1 MQNRR
6 STSASQFRPVLQFYL
21 GARKYAGT
29 KDFTTLRG
37 RQCNWMEENVEK
49 LRPIPA
55 TQTPGLIEGG
65 CTGDFLEIRQ
75 VVSPSTVLGA
85 WKFSCLR
92 L

>member
-1 MQNRR
+1 
-6 STSASQFRPVLQFYL
+6 
-21 GARKYAGT
+21 
-29 KDFTTLRG
+29 
-37 RQCNWMEENVEK
+37 MEENVEK

-65 CTGDFLEIRQ
+65 CTGDFVEIRQ
-75 VVSPSTVLGA
+75 VVYPSTVLGA